1 MENVDAKTQRQTG
14 RQAQLSNITA
24 ARAVSDI
31 IRTTLG
37 PRSMLKVSM
46 NEPIKKFYK
55 KLSRFKLLSYFLL
68 HHPSIYALSFSVC
81 SYVRVDVT
89 RSNGWSCDY
98 Q

>member
-46 NEPIKKFYK
+46 NEHTKKLYK
-55 KLSRFKLLSYFLL
+55 KLSRLKLLSYFLL
-68 HHPSIYALSFSVC
+68 YHHFLFLHHPSIHALSFSVC
-81 SYVRVDVT
+81 SYVCVDVT
-89 RSNGWSCDY
+89 
-98 Q
+98 